1 MDYRE
6 RITADP
12 DVMLGKP
19 IIKGTRIIVE
29 IILKRLSEGM
39 EIKEL
44 LEAYPHLTKDD
55 VLAALSYS
63 AEMVS
68 KEELITTI

>member
-1 MDYRE
+1 
-6 RITADP
+6 
-12 DVMLGKP
+12 MLK
-19 IIKGTRIIVE
+19 K
-29 IILKRLSEGM
+29 LSEGM